1 MPISLATDAAPLNA
15 HPAMVPAVLPD
26 SLANSLCQGCSARS
40 TGLCSVLRTE
50 EIGRMAGLSRSRVI
64 EAGAVVMEEGSVA
77 DAVVTVA
84 SGMLKLY
91 KTLPDGRRMI
101 TGFAT
106 AGDVIGLAAQGNY
119 VYSAETVTASR
130 VCRTARASLDG
141 MAADNPAMQG
151 RMFAITAA
159 DLTAAQDQILML
171 GCKSATERVCTFLRA
186 MAHRGGSKDESLPT
200 AYLPMMR
207 QDVAE
212 YLGLRLET
220 LSRVFRRLKDAGL
233 ITLLGKTRVRLNDP
247 DRIAALASGAER
259 LGSDN

>member
-1 MPISLATDAAPLNA
+1 
-15 HPAMVPAVLPD
+15 
-26 SLANSLCQGCSARS
+26 
-40 TGLCSVLRTE
+40 VLRTE

-64 EAGAVVMEEGSVA
+64 EAGDVVMEEGSVA
-77 DAVVTVA
+77 DAVVTVG

-91 KTLPDGRRMI
+91 RTLPDGRRMI

-106 AGDVIGLAAQGNY
+106 SGDVVGLAAQGNY
-119 VYSAETVTASR
+119 VYSAEAVTASR

-141 MAADNPAMQG
+141 MAADNPAVQG

-186 MAHRGGSKDESLPT
+186 MARRGGKDESLPT

-233 ITLLGKTRVRLNDP
+233 ITLLDKTRVRLDDP